1 MITKHIRA
9 SALCVVNHAGE
20 ERPSL
25 KLIMENAKLVRE
37 YSGWKVSKYRV
48 FSGPYFQVIGLDTE
62 IYFVNL
68 RIQSKYRKIWTK
80 KNPTFLDT
88 FYAVNILSLLYES
101 VTDKKVL
108 LFKNFG

>member
-1 MITKHIRA
+1 M
-9 SALCVVNHAGE
+9 NHAGE

-37 YSGWKVSKYRV
+37 YFGWKVSKYRA
-48 FSGPYFQVIGLDTE
+48 FSGPYFQVIGLNTE
-62 IYFVNL
+62 IYCKSLYSVQ
-68 RIQSKYRKIWTK
+68 IQENMDEK
-80 KNPTFLDT
+80 KTTSLDT
-88 FYAVNILSLLYES
+88 FYAVNILSLLYDS

>member
-25 KLIMENAKLVRE
+25 KLIMEKAKLVRE
-37 YSGWKVSKYRV
+37 YFGWKVSKYRA
-48 FSGPYFQVIGLDTE
+48 FSGPYFQVIGLNTE

-68 RIQSKYRKIWTK
+68 CIQSKYRKIWTK
-80 KNPTFLDT
+80 KK
-88 FYAVNILSLLYES
+88 LLLW
-101 VTDKKVL
+101 T
-108 LFKNFG
+108 LFMQ